1 MLFVVH
7 LLLVS
12 LYVLNNVYA
21 CQLVAMHQTVITNN
35 EDDSGITIRLRG
47 ANPCGN
53 KLTYVITEL
62 PAYGAIYQLS
72 QIYNLHG
79 YNPISGKQITEKNT
93 VVDWS
98 SNRIYYV
105 ATSRR
110 SGRLLAD
117 AFSFMIT
124 DGKNKSFDGTL
135 TIVDK
140 SGAIV
145 GSDFLTGDE
154 GWTIIGNAKAG
165 AGAGAVSAPKFQPFN
180 RGESFN
186 YYIYAKDEII
196 NHSKFGEQD
205 KSLWYFNAP
214 AKFLGNKGA
223 AYGGHIS
230 FSIGLFAGDIASLS
244 KGVNLVELECKQCGY
259 NTGITLAHRFSKIH
273 FKNAIAH
280 FKIELVETAN
290 WLKDPRDSLKHWSAP
305 SKCEFIQV
313 LSRLSGIRILGD
325 ITTWYETVAIDNVFL
340 SNTKNI
346 VPLCAM
352 GRSDASVCTCE

>member
-1 MLFVVH
+1 MLFTVH

-21 CQLVAMHQTVITNN
+21 CTLTAMPQTVVINN
-35 EDDSGITIRLRG
+35 VDVAEGGITIRLKG

-62 PAYGAIYQLS
+62 PAYGTTYQLS
-72 QIYNLHG
+72 QVFNLHG
-79 YNPISGKQITEKNT
+79 YNPISGKQITEKHT
-93 VVDWS
+93 VVSWS

-105 ATSRR
+105 PTGRR
-110 SGRLLAD
+110 SVRLQSD

-124 DGKNKSFDGTL
+124 DGKNKSFDGLVTV
-135 TIVDK
+135 VDK
-140 SGAIV
+140 SGTIV

-165 AGAGAVSAPKFQPFN
+165 TVSAPQFEPFN
-180 RGESFN
+180 RGKLFN
-186 YYIYAKDEII
+186 YYIYAKDDII

-214 AKFLGNKGA
+214 AKFLGNKGS

-230 FSIGLFAGDIASLS
+230 FSIGLFAGDIASLNRGS
-244 KGVNLVELECKQCGY
+244 NLVELVCKECGY
-259 NTGITLAHRFSKIH
+259 NAGIRLAYRFSKIH
-273 FKNAIAH
+273 FSHKIAN

-290 WLKDPRDSLKHWSAP
+290 WLKDPQDSLKPWSAP
-305 SKCEFIQV
+305 SRCEFIQV
-313 LSRLSGIRILGD
+313 LSRLSGLRILGD
-325 ITTWYETVAIDNVFL
+325 ITTWYETVALDNVIL

-346 VPLCAM
+346 VPACAM
-352 GRSDASVCTCE
+352 GRPDAAVCTCD

>member
-1 MLFVVH
+1 MLFAIH
-7 LLLVS
+7 LLWVS

-21 CQLVAMHQTVITNN
+21 CPLVAMHQTVVMNN
-35 EDDSGITIRLRG
+35 DDDSGITIRLRG

-62 PAYGAIYQLS
+62 PTYGTIYQLS
-72 QIYNLHG
+72 QVFNLHG

-93 VVDWS
+93 EVSWS

-105 ATSRR
+105 PTGRR
-110 SGRLLAD
+110 SVRLLSD
-117 AFSFMIT
+117 AFSFRIT
-124 DGKNKSFDGTL
+124 DGKNTSFDGTV
-135 TIVDK
+135 TVVDK

-165 AGAGAVSAPKFQPFN
+165 AVSVPQFEPYH
-180 RGESFN
+180 RGKLFN

-196 NHSKFGEQD
+196 NHSKFGDQD

-230 FSIGLFAGDIASLS
+230 FSIGLFAGDIASLNR
-244 KGVNLVELECKQCGY
+244 GGNLIELECKECGY
-259 NTGITLAHRFSKIH
+259 KTGITLVYRFSKIH
-273 FKNAIAH
+273 FEHKIAN
-280 FKIELVETAN
+280 FKIELLETTN
-290 WLKDPRDSLKHWSAP
+290 WLKDPQDSLKQWSAP

-313 LSRLSGIRILGD
+313 LSRLSGLRILGD
-325 ITTWYETVAIDNVFL
+325 ITTWYETVAIDNVVL

-346 VPLCAM
+346 VPACAM
-352 GRSDASVCTCE
+352 VRPDASVCTC

>member
-1 MLFVVH
+1 MLFAVH

-21 CQLVAMHQTVITNN
+21 CTLTAMHQTVVLDNN
-35 EDDSGITIRLRG
+35 DGITIRLKG

-62 PAYGAIYQLS
+62 PTYGAIYQLS

-93 VVDWS
+93 VVSWS
-98 SNRIYYV
+98 SNRIYYIP
-105 ATSRR
+105 TNR
-110 SGRLLAD
+110 RLLAD
-117 AFSFMIT
+117 AFSFQIT
-124 DGKNKSFDGTL
+124 DGKNKSFDGTV

-140 SGAIV
+140 SGTIV

-154 GWTIIGNAKAG
+154 GWTIIGNA
-165 AGAGAVSAPKFQPFN
+165 GAGAVTAPKFEPYN
-180 RGESFN
+180 RGKLFN

-230 FSIGLFAGDIASLS
+230 FSIGMFAGDIASLNR
-244 KGVNLVELECKQCGY
+244 GGNLVELECKECGY
-259 NTGITLAHRFSKIH
+259 NTGITLAYRFSKIRFEH
-273 FKNAIAH
+273 KIAN

-290 WLKDPRDSLKHWSAP
+290 WLKDPQDSLKPWSAP
-305 SKCEFIQV
+305 SRCDFIQV
-313 LSRLSGIRILGD
+313 LSRLSGLRILGD
-325 ITTWYETVAIDNVFL
+325 ITTWYETVAIDNVVL
-340 SNTKNI
+340 SNTKNN
-346 VPLCAM
+346 VPVCAM
-352 GRSDASVCTCE
+352 GRPDAAVCTCE

>member
-1 MLFVVH
+1 MLFAAH

-12 LYVLNNVYA
+12 LYVLTNVYA
-21 CQLVAMHQTVITNN
+21 CPLIAMPQTVVMNSA
-35 EDDSGITIRLRG
+35 DDGNMIRLKG

-62 PAYGAIYQLS
+62 PRYGAIYQLS

-79 YNPISGKQITEKNT
+79 YNPISGKQITDKNT

-98 SNRIYYV
+98 SNRVYYV
-105 ATSRR
+105 TATGRR
-110 SGRLLAD
+110 SDRSLSD
-117 AFSFMIT
+117 AFSFRIT
-124 DGKNKSFDGTL
+124 DGKNTSFDGMV

-140 SGAIV
+140 SCAIV
-145 GSDFLTGDE
+145 GSDFLSGDE
-154 GWTIIGNAKAG
+154 GWTIIGNA
-165 AGAGAVSAPKFQPFN
+165 GAVSAPQFEPFN
-180 RGESFN
+180 RGKSFN

-244 KGVNLVELECKQCGY
+244 KGLNLVELECKDCGY
-259 NTGITLAHRFSKIH
+259 NAGIRLAHRFSKIH
-273 FKNAIAH
+273 FTHAIAH
-280 FKIELVETAN
+280 FKIELLETAN
-290 WLKDPRDSLKHWSAP
+290 WLKDPQNSLKPWSAP
-305 SKCEFIQV
+305 SRCEFIQV
-313 LSRLSGIRILGD
+313 LSRLSGLRILGD
-325 ITTWYETVAIDNVFL
+325 ITTWYETVAIDNVVL
-340 SNTKNI
+340 SNSKNI
-346 VPLCAM
+346 VPACAM
-352 GRSDASVCTCE
+352 GRPDASVCTCE

>member
-1 MLFVVH
+1 MLIVVH

-21 CQLVAMHQTVITNN
+21 CTLTAMPQTVTINHD
-35 EDDSGITIRLRG
+35 DDSGIMIRLRG

-62 PAYGAIYQLS
+62 PTYGTIYQLS

-93 VVDWS
+93 EVSWS

-105 ATSRR
+105 PTGRR
-110 SGRLLAD
+110 SVRLLSD
-117 AFSFMIT
+117 AFSFRIT
-124 DGKNKSFDGTL
+124 DGKNTSFDGLVTV
-135 TIVDK
+135 VDK

-165 AGAGAVSAPKFQPFN
+165 AVSAPQFEPYH
-180 RGESFN
+180 RGKLFN

-230 FSIGLFAGDIASLS
+230 FSIGMFAGDIASLNR
-244 KGVNLVELECKQCGY
+244 GGNLIELECKECGY
-259 NTGITLAHRFSKIH
+259 KTGITLVYRFSKIH
-273 FKNAIAH
+273 FEHKIAN
-280 FKIELVETAN
+280 FNIELLETAN
-290 WLKDPRDSLKHWSAP
+290 WLKDPQDSLKQWTAP
-305 SKCEFIQV
+305 SKCEFLQV
-313 LSRLSGIRILGD
+313 LSRLSGLRILGD
-325 ITTWYETVAIDNVFL
+325 ITTWYETVALDNVFL
-340 SNTKNI
+340 SNNKNI
-346 VPLCAM
+346 VPACAM
-352 GRSDASVCTCE
+352 IKPDASVCTCE

>member
-1 MLFVVH
+1 MLFAAH

-12 LYVLNNVYA
+12 LYVLTNVYA
-21 CQLVAMHQTVITNN
+21 CPLIAMPQTVVMNSA
-35 EDDSGITIRLRG
+35 DDGNMIRLKG

-62 PAYGAIYQLS
+62 PRYGAIYQLS

-79 YNPISGKQITEKNT
+79 YNPISGKQITDKNT

-98 SNRIYYV
+98 SNRVYYV
-105 ATSRR
+105 TATGRR
-110 SGRLLAD
+110 SDRSLSD
-117 AFSFMIT
+117 AFSFRIT
-124 DGKNKSFDGTL
+124 DGKNTSFDGMV

-145 GSDFLTGDE
+145 GSDFLSGDE
-154 GWTIIGNAKAG
+154 GWTIIGNAG
-165 AGAGAVSAPKFQPFN
+165 AGTVPQFEPYH
-180 RGESFN
+180 RGKLFN

-244 KGVNLVELECKQCGY
+244 KGLNLVELECKDCGY
-259 NTGITLAHRFSKIH
+259 NAGIRLAHRFSKIH
-273 FKNAIAH
+273 FTHAIAH
-280 FKIELVETAN
+280 FKIELLETAN
-290 WLKDPRDSLKHWSAP
+290 WLKDPQNSLKPWSAP
-305 SKCEFIQV
+305 SRCEFIQV
-313 LSRLSGIRILGD
+313 LSRLSGLRILGD
-325 ITTWYETVAIDNVFL
+325 ITTWYETVAIDNVVL
-340 SNTKNI
+340 SNSKNI
-346 VPLCAM
+346 VPACAM
-352 GRSDASVCTCE
+352 GRPDASVCTCE

>member
-1 MLFVVH
+1 MLFAAH

-21 CQLVAMHQTVITNN
+21 CPLIAMHQTVVMNSA
-35 EDDSGITIRLRG
+35 DDGNMIRLKG

-53 KLTYVITEL
+53 KLTYMITEL
-62 PAYGAIYQLS
+62 PRYGTIYQLS

-79 YNPISGKQITEKNT
+79 YNPISGKQITDKNT

-98 SNRIYYV
+98 SNRVYYV
-105 ATSRR
+105 TATGRR
-110 SGRLLAD
+110 SDRLLSD
-117 AFSFMIT
+117 AFTFRIT
-124 DGKNKSFDGTL
+124 DGKNSSFDGTV

-140 SGAIV
+140 SCAIV
-145 GSDFLTGDE
+145 GSDFLSGDE
-154 GWTIIGNAKAG
+154 GWTIIGNA
-165 AGAGAVSAPKFQPFN
+165 GAVSAPQFEPFN
-180 RGESFN
+180 RGKSFN

-244 KGVNLVELECKQCGY
+244 KGLNLVELECKDCGY
-259 NTGITLAHRFSKIH
+259 NAGIRLAHRFSKIH
-273 FKNAIAH
+273 FTHAIAH
-280 FKIELVETAN
+280 FKIELLETAN
-290 WLKDPRDSLKHWSAP
+290 WLKDPQNSLKPWSAP
-305 SKCEFIQV
+305 SRCEFIQV
-313 LSRLSGIRILGD
+313 ISRLSGLRILGD
-325 ITTWYETVAIDNVFL
+325 ITTWYETVAIDNVVL
-340 SNTKNI
+340 SNSKNI
-346 VPLCAM
+346 VPACAM
-352 GRSDASVCTCE
+352 GRPDASVCTCE

>member
-7 LLLVS
+7 LLWVS

-21 CQLVAMHQTVITNN
+21 CPLVAMHQTVVMNHD
-35 EDDSGITIRLRG
+35 DDSGNMIRLKG

-62 PAYGAIYQLS
+62 PTYGAIYQLS
-72 QIYNLHG
+72 QVFNLHG
-79 YNPISGKQITEKNT
+79 YNPISGKQITDKNT
-93 VVDWS
+93 VVSWS
-98 SNRIYYV
+98 SNRVYYV
-105 ATSRR
+105 ATTRR
-110 SGRLLAD
+110 SVRLLSD
-117 AFSFMIT
+117 AFSFRIT
-124 DGKNKSFDGTL
+124 DGKNTSFDGTV

-140 SGAIV
+140 SGTIV

-165 AGAGAVSAPKFQPFN
+165 AVSAPQFEPYH
-180 RGESFN
+180 RGKLFN
-186 YYIYAKDEII
+186 YYIYAKDEIV

-230 FSIGLFAGDIASLS
+230 FSIGLFAGDIALLL
-244 KGVNLVELECKQCGY
+244 GGNLIELECKECGY
-259 NTGITLAHRFSKIH
+259 KTGITLVYRFSKIH
-273 FKNAIAH
+273 FEHKIAN
-280 FKIELVETAN
+280 FKIELVETTN
-290 WLKDPRDSLKHWSAP
+290 WLKDPQDSLKQWTAP

-313 LSRLSGIRILGD
+313 LSRLSGLRILGD

-340 SNTKNI
+340 SNNKNN
-346 VPLCAM
+346 VPACAM
-352 GRSDASVCTCE
+352 VRPDASICTCE

>member
-1 MLFVVH
+1 MLFAVH

-21 CQLVAMHQTVITNN
+21 CTLTAMHQTVVA
-35 EDDSGITIRLRG
+35 DDGADGNMIRLKG

-53 KLTYVITEL
+53 KLTYVISEL
-62 PAYGAIYQLS
+62 PTYGMLYQLS

-79 YNPISGKQITEKNT
+79 YNPISGKQITDKNT
-93 VVDWS
+93 VVSWS

-105 ATSRR
+105 PTTRWSVR
-110 SGRLLAD
+110 SLSD

-124 DGKNKSFDGTL
+124 DGKNKSFDGTV

-140 SGAIV
+140 SGTIV

-154 GWTIIGNAKAG
+154 GWTILGN
-165 AGAGAVSAPKFQPFN
+165 AGAVSAPKFEPYH
-180 RGESFN
+180 RGKLFN
-186 YYIYAKDEII
+186 YYIYAKDDII

-230 FSIGLFAGDIASLS
+230 FSIGLFAGDIASLNR
-244 KGVNLVELECKQCGY
+244 GGNLVELECKECGY
-259 NTGITLAHRFSKIH
+259 NAGIKLAHRFSKIH
-273 FKNAIAH
+273 FEHKIAH
-280 FKIELVETAN
+280 FKIELVETVN
-290 WLKDPRDSLKHWSAP
+290 WLKNPQDSLKKWSAP

-313 LSRLSGIRILGD
+313 LSRLSGLRILGD
-325 ITTWYETVAIDNVFL
+325 ITTWYETVAIDNVFF
-340 SNTKNI
+340 SNTKNN

-352 GRSDASVCTCE
+352 SKPDASVCTCE

>member
-21 CQLVAMHQTVITNN
+21 CPLTAMHQTVVLDNN
-35 EDDSGITIRLRG
+35 DDSGITIRLRG

-62 PAYGAIYQLS
+62 PTYGAIYQLS

-79 YNPISGKQITEKNT
+79 YNPISGKQITDKNT

-98 SNRIYYV
+98 SNRVYYV
-105 ATSRR
+105 ATTRR
-110 SGRLLAD
+110 PTRLLAN
-117 AFSFMIT
+117 AFSFRIT
-124 DGKNKSFDGTL
+124 DGKNQSFDGTV
-135 TIVDK
+135 TIVDN

-165 AGAGAVSAPKFQPFN
+165 AVSAPKFEPYH
-180 RGESFN
+180 RGKLFN

-205 KSLWYFNAP
+205 KSMWYFNAP

-230 FSIGLFAGDIASLS
+230 FSIGMFAGDIASLNR
-244 KGVNLVELECKQCGY
+244 GGNLIELECKDCGY
-259 NTGITLAHRFSKIH
+259 KTGIRLAYRFSKIH
-273 FKNAIAH
+273 FEHKIAN

-290 WLKDPRDSLKHWSAP
+290 WLKDPQDSLKQWSAP
-305 SKCEFIQV
+305 SRCEFLQV
-313 LSRLSGIRILGD
+313 LSRLSGLRILGD
-325 ITTWYETVAIDNVFL
+325 ITTWYETVAIDNVVL
-340 SNTKNI
+340 SNTKNN
-346 VPLCAM
+346 VPMCAM
-352 GRSDASVCTCE
+352 GRPDAAVCTCE

>member
-1 MLFVVH
+1 MLFAVH

-21 CQLVAMHQTVITNN
+21 CQLVAMDQTVVMNN
-35 EDDSGITIRLRG
+35 VDDIGITIRLRG
-47 ANPCGN
+47 ANHCGN
-53 KLTYVITEL
+53 KVSYVITEL

-79 YNPISGKQITEKNT
+79 YNPISGKQITDKNT

-110 SGRLLAD
+110 SGHLLAD
-117 AFSFMIT
+117 AFSFIMT
-124 DGKNKSFDGTL
+124 DGKNKSFDGTV

-140 SGAIV
+140 SGTIV
-145 GSDFLTGDE
+145 GSDFLSGDE
-154 GWTIIGNAKAG
+154 GWTIIGNAK
-165 AGAGAVSAPKFQPFN
+165 AGAVSAPKFQPFN

-230 FSIGLFAGDIASLS
+230 FSISLFAGDIASLS
-244 KGVNLVELECKQCGY
+244 KGGNLVELECKECGY
-259 NTGITLAHRFSKIH
+259 NAGITIAHRFSKID

-290 WLKDPRDSLKHWSAP
+290 WLKDPQDSLKKWSAP
-305 SKCEFIQV
+305 SKCDFIQV

-340 SNTKNI
+340 SNTKNN

-352 GRSDASVCTCE
+352 SKPDASACTCE

>member
-1 MLFVVH
+1 MLIVVH

-21 CQLVAMHQTVITNN
+21 CPLTAMHQTVTINHD
-35 EDDSGITIRLRG
+35 DDSGIMIRLRG

-62 PAYGAIYQLS
+62 PMYGTIYQLS

-93 VVDWS
+93 EVSWS

-105 ATSRR
+105 PTGRR
-110 SGRLLAD
+110 SVRLLSD
-117 AFSFMIT
+117 AFSFRIT
-124 DGKNKSFDGTL
+124 DGKNTSFDGLVTV
-135 TIVDK
+135 VDK

-165 AGAGAVSAPKFQPFN
+165 AVTAPQFEPYH
-180 RGESFN
+180 RGKLFN

-230 FSIGLFAGDIASLS
+230 FSIGMFAGDIASLNR
-244 KGVNLVELECKQCGY
+244 GGNLIELECKECGY
-259 NTGITLAHRFSKIH
+259 KTGITLVYRFSKIH
-273 FKNAIAH
+273 FEHKIAN
-280 FKIELVETAN
+280 FNIELLETAN
-290 WLKDPRDSLKHWSAP
+290 WLKDPQDSLKQWTAP
-305 SKCEFIQV
+305 SKCEFLQV
-313 LSRLSGIRILGD
+313 LSRLSGLRILGD
-325 ITTWYETVAIDNVFL
+325 ITTWYETVALDNVFL
-340 SNTKNI
+340 SNNKNI
-346 VPLCAM
+346 VPACAM
-352 GRSDASVCTCE
+352 IKPDASVCTCE

>member
-1 MLFVVH
+1 MLFAAH

-12 LYVLNNVYA
+12 LYVLTNVYA
-21 CQLVAMHQTVITNN
+21 CPLIAMPQTVVMNSA
-35 EDDSGITIRLRG
+35 DDGNMIRLKG

-62 PAYGAIYQLS
+62 PRYGAIYQLS

-79 YNPISGKQITEKNT
+79 YNPISGKQITDKNT

-98 SNRIYYV
+98 SNRVYYV
-105 ATSRR
+105 TATGRR
-110 SGRLLAD
+110 SDRSLSD
-117 AFSFMIT
+117 AFSFRIT
-124 DGKNKSFDGTL
+124 DGKNTSFDGMV

-145 GSDFLTGDE
+145 GSDFLSGDE
-154 GWTIIGNAKAG
+154 GWTIIGNA
-165 AGAGAVSAPKFQPFN
+165 GAVSAPQFEPFN
-180 RGESFN
+180 RGKSFN

-244 KGVNLVELECKQCGY
+244 KGLNLVELECKDCGY
-259 NTGITLAHRFSKIH
+259 NAGIRLAHRFSKIH
-273 FKNAIAH
+273 FTHAIAH
-280 FKIELVETAN
+280 FKIELLETAN
-290 WLKDPRDSLKHWSAP
+290 WLKDPQNSLKPWSAP
-305 SKCEFIQV
+305 SRCEFIQV
-313 LSRLSGIRILGD
+313 LSRLSGLRILGD
-325 ITTWYETVAIDNVFL
+325 ITTWYETVAIDNVVL
-340 SNTKNI
+340 SNSKNI
-346 VPLCAM
+346 VPACAM
-352 GRSDASVCTCE
+352 GRPDASVCTCE

>member
-1 MLFVVH
+1 MLIAVH

-21 CQLVAMHQTVITNN
+21 CPLTAMHQTVTINHD
-35 EDDSGITIRLRG
+35 DDSGIMIRLRG

-62 PAYGAIYQLS
+62 PTYGAIYQVS

-79 YNPISGKQITEKNT
+79 YNPISGKQITDKNT
-93 VVDWS
+93 VVSWS

-105 ATSRR
+105 PTGRR
-110 SGRLLAD
+110 SVRLLSD
-117 AFSFMIT
+117 AFSFRIT
-124 DGKNKSFDGTL
+124 DGKNTSFDGLVTV
-135 TIVDK
+135 VDK

-165 AGAGAVSAPKFQPFN
+165 AVTAPQFEPYH
-180 RGESFN
+180 RGKLFN

-230 FSIGLFAGDIASLS
+230 FSIGMFAGDIASLS
-244 KGVNLVELECKQCGY
+244 KGINLVELECKECGY
-259 NTGITLAHRFSKIH
+259 NTGIRLAHRFSKIH
-273 FKNAIAH
+273 FKHAIAH
-280 FKIELVETAN
+280 FKIELLETAN
-290 WLKDPRDSLKHWSAP
+290 WLKDPQDSLKQWTAP
-305 SKCEFIQV
+305 SKCEFLQV
-313 LSRLSGIRILGD
+313 LSRLSGLRVLGD
-325 ITTWYETVAIDNVFL
+325 ITTWYETVALDNVFL

-346 VPLCAM
+346 VPACAM
-352 GRSDASVCTCE
+352 IKPDASVCTCE

>member
-21 CQLVAMHQTVITNN
+21 CTLTAMHQTVVLDNN
-35 EDDSGITIRLRG
+35 DDSGITIRLKG

-62 PAYGAIYQLS
+62 PTYGTIYQLS
-72 QIYNLHG
+72 QVFNLHG

-93 VVDWS
+93 VVSWS

-105 ATSRR
+105 ATNRR
-110 SGRLLAD
+110 SVRLLSD

-124 DGKNKSFDGTL
+124 TGKNTSFDGTVTL
-135 TIVDK
+135 VDK

-154 GWTIIGNAKAG
+154 GWTIIGNTIAL
-165 AGAGAVSAPKFQPFN
+165 PKFEPFN
-180 RGESFN
+180 RGKSFN
-186 YYIYAKDEII
+186 YYIYAKDDII

-214 AKFLGNKGA
+214 AKFLGNKGT

-230 FSIGLFAGDIASLS
+230 FSIGLFAGDIASLNR
-244 KGVNLVELECKQCGY
+244 GGNLVELECKECGY
-259 NTGITLAHRFSKIH
+259 KTGITLVHRFSKIH
-273 FKNAIAH
+273 FSHQIAN

-290 WLKDPRDSLKHWSAP
+290 WLKDPQDTLKPWSAP
-305 SKCEFIQV
+305 SRCDFIQV
-313 LSRLSGIRILGD
+313 LSRLSGLRILGD
-325 ITTWYETVAIDNVFL
+325 ITTWYETVALDNVVL
-340 SNTKNI
+340 SNTKNN
-346 VPLCAM
+346 VPMCAM
-352 GRSDASVCTCE
+352 GRPDAAVCTCE

>member
-1 MLFVVH
+1 MLFAAH

-12 LYVLNNVYA
+12 LYVLTNVYA
-21 CQLVAMHQTVITNN
+21 CPLIAMPQTVVMNSA
-35 EDDSGITIRLRG
+35 DDGNMIRLKG

-62 PAYGAIYQLS
+62 PRYGAIYQLS

-79 YNPISGKQITEKNT
+79 YNPISGKQITDKNT

-98 SNRIYYV
+98 SNRVYYV
-105 ATSRR
+105 TATGRR
-110 SGRLLAD
+110 SDRLLSD
-117 AFSFMIT
+117 AFTFRIT
-124 DGKNKSFDGTL
+124 DGKNSSFDGMV
-135 TIVDK
+135 TIVGK

-145 GSDFLTGDE
+145 GSDFLSGDE
-154 GWTIIGNAKAG
+154 GWTIIGNT
-165 AGAGAVSAPKFQPFN
+165 GAVSAPQFEPFN
-180 RGESFN
+180 RGKSFN

-244 KGVNLVELECKQCGY
+244 KGLNLVELECKDCGY
-259 NTGITLAHRFSKIH
+259 NAGIRLAHRFSKIH
-273 FKNAIAH
+273 FTHAIAH
-280 FKIELVETAN
+280 FKIELLETAN
-290 WLKDPRDSLKHWSAP
+290 WLKDPRDSLKPWSAP
-305 SKCEFIQV
+305 SRCEFIQV
-313 LSRLSGIRILGD
+313 LSRLSGLRILGD
-325 ITTWYETVAIDNVFL
+325 ITTWYETVAIDNVVL
-340 SNTKNI
+340 SNSKNI
-346 VPLCAM
+346 VPACAM
-352 GRSDASVCTCE
+352 GRPDASVCTCE